1 MRDPSRRLY
10 AESVFAR
17 FRALPGSDEIA
28 TAFAIEGL
36 AKLLLWHRPKRII
49 EVGGGL
55 GTLSQVIL
63 DHGAAATS
71 LTVLERNAW
80 CGARWD
86 ENLAA
91 SVQGRCVF
99 RLSAWPD
106 KPYGWPERP
115 VDLLVVDDWLPL
127 RYDQVEVLLA
137 RRALIFAEGNR
148 VIERCIVREG
158 LRAKGRRVAALNQR
172 PWDRSKGF
180 WILRADATRR
190 EWFWWGC
197 RTLAGRLLDGLV
209 CPLLGVRPS
218 WRRRDVN
225 PET

>member
-36 AKLLLWHRPKRII
+36 VKLLRMDRPQRVI
-49 EVGGGL
+49 ELGGGI

-63 DHGAAATS
+63 DEMPAGS
-71 LTVLERNAW
+71 ILTVLERNGW
-80 CGARWD
+80 CGARWA
-86 ENLAA
+86 ENVVIKTLAWTPH
-91 SVQGRCVF
+91 

-106 KPYGWPERP
+106 KPYDWPVRP

-127 RYDQVEVLLA
+127 RYDQVEVLLG
-137 RRALIFAEGNR
+137 RRALVFLEGNR
-148 VIERCIVREG
+148 PIERCIVREG
-158 LRAKGRRVAALNQR
+158 LRAKGRRVAALNRR

-180 WILRADATRR
+180 WLLRAEATRAER
-190 EWFWWGC
+190 LWWGA
-197 RTLAGRLLDGLV
+197 RTLAGRALDRMV
-209 CPLLGVRPS
+209 CPFLRVRPG
-218 WRRRDVN
+218 WRRRDTDAN
-225 PET
+225 T